1 MVRHSRRLVF
11 TPERLP
17 PFFGRPGRDLPRA
30 QSATDDITEDARDN
44 PAESRVNF
52 TELGLPFRPG
62 GLRSRRATVRIAGNY
77 ASRASERI
85 RNA

>member
-52 TELGLPFRPG
+52 TELGLPFPSRWLKVAARYRSNRWE
-62 GLRSRRATVRIAGNY
+62 LREPRVGTH
-77 ASRASERI
+77 
-85 RNA
+85 